1 MRRCLP
7 SSSSVPAQ
15 AHGGAV
21 PSARKKRDGEETY
34 EFQAEVNR
42 LMDIIINS
50 LYQNKDI
57 FLREVISNASDVR
70 RSCSVASQA
79 RPSLTA
85 SAAAGAGQDTLHV
98 ADRPRRARRGR
109 NPGTGHQGTLLSCLD
124 TKASSAASRTAGCCR
139 SSSTRMRGRCPSST
153 RGSV

>member
-1 MRRCLP
+1 MRSLP
-7 SSSSVPAQ
+7 CSQLSASAGSRS
-15 AHGGAV
+15 AV
-21 PSARKKRDGEETY
+21 LSARKKRDGEETY

-98 ADRPRRARRGR
+98 ADRPRRAR
-109 NPGTGHQGTLLSCLD
+109 
-124 TKASSAASRTAGCCR
+124 
-139 SSSTRMRGRCPSST
+139 
-153 RGSV
+153 